1 MEQVTITQL
10 IYRYYTPISKTSR
23 QTLVRVVKLRQ
34 NNPVHIKLSENEM
47 SEQLSTALSIAQKQI
62 NQMLTMQ
69 DAMNS
74 RVSETWRDNGYEWY
88 RAIWVECAEML
99 DHHGWKWWKHQEIDI
114 AQVQLELVDIFHFGL
129 SLRLM
134 TGDSVA
140 QISRELAKEL
150 HQGTAENDF
159 KIALEN
165 LASAA
170 VTHKAFNAKALADCM
185 SLMNMDLD
193 ELFRQYVGK
202 NTLNF
207 FRQDHGYKDG
217 SYIKIWHG
225 EEDNEVLANL
235 VNTLDA
241 GADDFQQQL
250 YTALKGKYPSA

>member
-1 MEQVTITQL
+1 
-10 IYRYYTPISKTSR
+10 
-23 QTLVRVVKLRQ
+23 
-34 NNPVHIKLSENEM
+34 M
-47 SEQLSTALSIAQKQI
+47 SELLTAQNQI
-62 NQMLTMQ
+62 SQMLTMQ

-99 DHHGWKWWKHQEIDI
+99 DHHGWKWWKHQEIEV

-134 TGDSVA
+134 TGATVGE
-140 QISRELAKEL
+140 ITNELANEL
-150 HQGTAENDF
+150 TQGTDESDF

-170 VTHKAFNAKALADCM
+170 VTNKAFDAIALADCM
-185 SLMNMDLD
+185 RLMDMDLA

-207 FRQDHGYKDG
+207 FRQDHGYKEG

-225 EEDNEVLANL
+225 EEDNEVLAKL
-235 VNTLDA
+235 VNELDA
-241 GADDFQQQL
+241 SAADFQQQL
-250 YTALKGKYPSA
+250 YAALEAKYPS

>member
-1 MEQVTITQL
+1 
-10 IYRYYTPISKTSR
+10 
-23 QTLVRVVKLRQ
+23 
-34 NNPVHIKLSENEM
+34 M
-47 SEQLSTALSIAQKQI
+47 SDLLSTAKNQI
-62 NQMLTMQ
+62 SQMLSMQ

-74 RVSETWRDNGYEWY
+74 RVSETWRENNYQWY

-99 DHHGWKWWKHQEIDI
+99 DHHGWKWWKHQEIDV

-134 TGDSVA
+134 TGEA
-140 QISRELAKEL
+140 IANISETLATELTQSSGE
-150 HQGTAENDF
+150 QDF

-165 LASAA
+165 LASSA
-170 VTHKAFNAKALADCM
+170 VSHKAFNAVALADCM
-185 SLMNMDLD
+185 RLMAMDLD

-235 VNTLDA
+235 VTTLDA
-241 GADDFQQQL
+241 SADDFQQQL
-250 YTALKGKYPSA
+250 YNALAAKYPK

>member
-1 MEQVTITQL
+1 
-10 IYRYYTPISKTSR
+10 
-23 QTLVRVVKLRQ
+23 
-34 NNPVHIKLSENEM
+34 M
-47 SEQLSTALSIAQKQI
+47 SELTTAQNQI
-62 NQMLTMQ
+62 QQMLTMQ

-74 RVSETWRDNGYEWY
+74 RVSETWRENNYEWY

-99 DHHGWKWWKHQEIDI
+99 DHHGWKWWKHQEIDV

-134 TGDSVA
+134 TGQSVA
-140 QISRELAKEL
+140 DITNELSVEL
-150 HQGTAENDF
+150 TKSSGENDF

-170 VTHKAFNAKALADCM
+170 VSNKSFDAVALADCM
-185 SLMNMDLD
+185 RLMNMDLD

-207 FRQDHGYKDG
+207 FRQDHGYKEG
-217 SYIKIWHG
+217 SYNKIWNG

-241 GADDFQQQL
+241 SAADFQQQL
-250 YTALKGKYPSA
+250 YNALENKYPS

>member
-1 MEQVTITQL
+1 
-10 IYRYYTPISKTSR
+10 
-23 QTLVRVVKLRQ
+23 
-34 NNPVHIKLSENEM
+34 M
-47 SEQLSTALSIAQKQI
+47 SELSTAQNQI
-62 NQMLTMQ
+62 KQMLTMQ

-74 RVSETWRDNGYEWY
+74 RVSDTWRENGYEWY

-134 TGDSVA
+134 TGATVES
-140 QISRELAKEL
+140 ITETLSTELT
-150 HQGTAENDF
+150 QSSDENDF

-170 VTHKAFNAKALADCM
+170 VSNKSFDAIALADCM
-185 SLMNMDLD
+185 RLMNMDLD

-207 FRQDHGYKDG
+207 FRQDHGYKEG
-217 SYIKIWHG
+217 TYIKIWHG

-235 VNTLDA
+235 VNSLDA
-241 GADDFQQQL
+241 SASDFQQQL
-250 YTALKGKYPSA
+250 YSALEEKYPS

>member
-1 MEQVTITQL
+1 
-10 IYRYYTPISKTSR
+10 
-23 QTLVRVVKLRQ
+23 
-34 NNPVHIKLSENEM
+34 M
-47 SEQLSTALSIAQKQI
+47 SEQLSEALLIAEKQI
-62 NQMLTMQ
+62 MQMLTLQ

-99 DHHGWKWWKHQEIDI
+99 DHHGWKWWKHQEIDV

-129 SLRLM
+129 SLRLLHD
-134 TGDSVA
+134 DSVEL
-140 QISRELAKEL
+140 ISEELAKEL
-150 HQGTAENDF
+150 HQGTGESDF

-170 VTHKAFNAKALADCM
+170 VTHKAFDAKALADCM
-185 SLMNMDLD
+185 SLMNMDLN

-217 SYIKIWHG
+217 SYIKVWHG
-225 EEDNEVLANL
+225 EEDNEVLAKI
-235 VNTLDA
+235 VAELDA
-241 GADDFQQQL
+241 GADDFQQQV
-250 YTALKGKYPSA
+250 YQALAAKYPK

>member
-1 MEQVTITQL
+1 LSQAISYGKITVL
-10 IYRYYTPISKTSR
+10 
-23 QTLVRVVKLRQ
+23 TLLFEKY
-34 NNPVHIKLSENEM
+34 M
-47 SEQLSTALSIAQKQI
+47 SEKLSTALSIAEKQI
-62 NQMLTMQ
+62 SQMLVMQ

-74 RVSETWRDNGYEWY
+74 RVSDTWRENGYEWY

-134 TGDSVA
+134 SGDNA
-140 QISRELAKEL
+140 ELIASELSKEL
-150 HQGTAENDF
+150 HQGTAESDF

-170 VTHKAFNAKALADCM
+170 VTNKAFDAKALADCM

-207 FRQDHGYKDG
+207 FRQDHGYKEG
-217 SYIKIWHG
+217 SYIKEWHG
-225 EEDNEVLANL
+225 EEDNEVLAKL
-235 VNTLDA
+235 VTTLDT
-241 GADDFQQQL
+241 GAEDFQQQL
-250 YTALKGKYPSA
+250 YKALEEKYPA

>member
-1 MEQVTITQL
+1 
-10 IYRYYTPISKTSR
+10 
-23 QTLVRVVKLRQ
+23 
-34 NNPVHIKLSENEM
+34 M
-47 SEQLSTALSIAQKQI
+47 SETLSTAISIAEKQI
-62 NQMLTMQ
+62 GQMLTMQ

-74 RVSETWRDNGYEWY
+74 RVSDTWRDNGYEWY

-134 TGDSVA
+134 AGGSVEEITA
-140 QISRELAKEL
+140 TLSAELTQNSGEK
-150 HQGTAENDF
+150 DF
-159 KIALEN
+159 KIALET

-170 VTHKAFNAKALADCM
+170 VSNKAFDAVALADCM
-185 SLMNMDLD
+185 RLMSMDLN

-207 FRQDHGYKDG
+207 FRQDHGYKEG

-241 GADDFQQQL
+241 NATDFQQQL
-250 YTALKGKYPSA
+250 YAALEAKYPS

>member
-1 MEQVTITQL
+1 
-10 IYRYYTPISKTSR
+10 
-23 QTLVRVVKLRQ
+23 
-34 NNPVHIKLSENEM
+34 M

-74 RVSETWRDNGYEWY
+74 RVSETWRINGYEWY

-114 AQVQLELVDIFHFGL
+114 PQVQLELVDIFHFGL

-134 TGDSVA
+134 AGDSVEK
-140 QISRELAKEL
+140 ISSTLAKEL
-150 HQGTAENDF
+150 HQGTGENDF

-170 VTHKAFNAKALADCM
+170 VSDKSFDAKALADCM

-207 FRQDHGYKDG
+207 FRQDHGYKEG

-235 VNTLDA
+235 VKTLDT

-250 YTALKGKYPSA
+250 YTSLEKKYPK

>member
-1 MEQVTITQL
+1 MSDNSAAKNQ
-10 IYRYYTPISKTSR
+10 
-23 QTLVRVVKLRQ
+23 
-34 NNPVHIKLSENEM
+34 IK
-47 SEQLSTALSIAQKQI
+47 
-62 NQMLTMQ
+62 QMLTMQ

-74 RVSETWRDNGYEWY
+74 RVSDTWRENGYEWY

-134 TGDSVA
+134 AGATVESITDTLA
-140 QISRELAKEL
+140 IELTQSSHEK
-150 HQGTAENDF
+150 DF

-170 VTHKAFNAKALADCM
+170 VSNKSFDAIALADCM
-185 SLMNMDLD
+185 RLMNMDLD

-207 FRQDHGYKDG
+207 FRQDHGYKEG
-217 SYIKIWHG
+217 TYIKIWNG

-235 VNTLDA
+235 VNALDA
-241 GADDFQQQL
+241 SASDFQQQL
-250 YTALKGKYPSA
+250 YAALEEKYPS

>member
-1 MEQVTITQL
+1 
-10 IYRYYTPISKTSR
+10 
-23 QTLVRVVKLRQ
+23 
-34 NNPVHIKLSENEM
+34 M
-47 SEQLSTALSIAQKQI
+47 SEKLITALSVAKQQI
-62 NQMLTMQ
+62 GQMLSMQ

-74 RVSETWRDNGYEWY
+74 RVSDTWRNNGYEWY

-134 TGDSVA
+134 SGDSVER
-140 QISRELAKEL
+140 ISAELATEL
-150 HQGTAENDF
+150 HQGTAEDDF
-159 KIALEN
+159 KLALEN
-165 LASAA
+165 LASSA

-207 FRQDHGYKDG
+207 FRQDHGYQDG
-217 SYIKIWHG
+217 SYMKVWHG
-225 EEDNEVLANL
+225 EEDNEVLAKL
-235 VNTLDA
+235 VKELDA
-241 GADDFQQQL
+241 SADDFQQQL
-250 YTALKGKYPSA
+250 YTALAAKYPTA